1 MSTFGREADRIAAAA
16 RKQERQLAEKRILL
30 SDAVAF
36 AIVTLKDKSI
46 PDAAARKTALG
57 ALEIGRSA

>member
-16 RKQERQLAEKRILL
+16 RKHERQLAEKRILL

-36 AIVTLKDKSI
+36 AIVTLKDKKL
-46 PDAAARKTALG
+46 DDGVARKTALG